1 MSPTP
6 QSQDVFVKLSGSC
19 SPCSPHRIHRGGPAL
34 VGRQDGVPA
43 SSGKSQSSQRHQDSQ
58 PVFVVVFRRQIA
70 HVAVSA
76 DLLQREPP
84 RLYGLL
90 SPEPLHVRTRPDS
103 IRLCMP
109 RFAELSVNTSSF
121 GSIQASTNSWTDCN
135 DPTAARPVAYSS
147 VPPRPREQ

>member
-1 MSPTP
+1 MAALGQATITERSLTLASAWVRQARYVTP

-34 VGRQDGVPA
+34 VGRQDSRPRVLW
-43 SSGKSQSSQRHQDSQ
+43 QMSSQRRQDGQ

-90 SPEPLHVRTRPDS
+90 SLESLHVQVPHSPPVQSGCARR
-103 IRLCMP
+103 
-109 RFAELSVNTSSF
+109 
-121 GSIQASTNSWTDCN
+121 GSRNC
-135 DPTAARPVAYSS
+135 P
-147 VPPRPREQ
+147 